1 MKLPRVPFKFG
12 VRYVHGKV
20 LFFRANSRGEF
31 EPSSNPGDVTPSWA
45 VDIREILAMFF
56 VGLAALFFI
65 WKDEYSNAMLL
76 LVGLL
81 GYATGR
87 TVPGGKQVVYKEKE
101 KEPT

>member
-1 MKLPRVPFKFG
+1 MHRPSIFRWKIG
-12 VRYVHGKV
+12 VRYLHGKLLIYRNFV
-20 LFFRANSRGEF
+20 
-31 EPSSNPGDVTPSWA
+31 PSANPGDVTPSWA

-65 WKDEYSNAMLL
+65 WKDQYSNAMLL

-87 TVPGGKQVVYKEKE
+87 TVPGGKQVIYKEKE
-101 KEPT
+101 KKTP